1 MKSKNINYWGDS
13 DFNEN
18 KLYWKNRPSDE
29 NFKVRIENFKL
40 IDKILKD
47 ADIFYFLE
55 GNTLNY
61 IYSES
66 TLDLNDHDDDIGI
79 FIKDK
84 EKLLSLE
91 KIFNNLGFFIIRK
104 NNNMVSVCRNKRY
117 IDICI
122 FKKSIFKIG
131 YGKKYFPKK
140 YFESFEK
147 LEFQGI
153 TFNIPILANEFLD
166 IRYGKKS

>member
-61 IYSES
+61 IYSAS
-66 TLDLNDHDDDIGI
+66 TLYLNDLDDVLGI

-84 EKLLSLE
+84 ERLLSLE

-104 NNNMVSVCRNKRY
+104 TIIWFLFAETN
-117 IDICI
+117 DI
-122 FKKSIFKIG
+122 
-131 YGKKYFPKK
+131 
-140 YFESFEK
+140 
-147 LEFQGI
+147 
-153 TFNIPILANEFLD
+153 
-166 IRYGKKS
+166 